1 MSSIDS
7 KRREYK
13 TLKDYIDEKIKEIA
27 TAYENSMICFQ
38 DQKVINIITVMI
50 ENGEYGLDGLL
61 KKVGDAKEKSAI
73 EGYDNT
79 ERALSDLKEDA
90 IKDLSVMLD
99 ELRNEISHKSNEA
112 YEELSSSYANLNQKY
127 TTACANLDTNFKNYN
142 TYDASYNYY
151 CDQLKINR
159 NMTAYV
165 DKTLLQECENAKN
178 NRKNAENQ
186 IETDLKNLNKDIKAP
201 LEQLLK
207 DGLKK
212 TNNIGGSNPSVFL
225 PNGTTAS
232 LY

>member
-1 MSSIDS
+1 
-7 KRREYK
+7 
-13 TLKDYIDEKIKEIA
+13 
-27 TAYENSMICFQ
+27 
-38 DQKVINIITVMI
+38 MI
-50 ENGEYGLDGLL
+50 ENDVYGVSGLI

-79 ERALSDLKEDA
+79 ERALSDLKEHA

-99 ELRNEISHKSNEA
+99 ELRNEISHKSTEA

-127 TTACANLDTNFKNYN
+127 TTACANLDTNFKKYD
-142 TYDASYNYY
+142 TYDASYNTY
-151 CDQLKINR
+151 CTQINTIR
-159 NMTAYV
+159 NMTVYV
-165 DKTLLQECENAKN
+165 DKKLLKERDDAKN
-178 NRKNAENQ
+178 NRDIAETN
-186 IETDLKNLNKDIKAP
+186 IETWLKTLKDDIKDP
-201 LEQLLK
+201 LEQLLE